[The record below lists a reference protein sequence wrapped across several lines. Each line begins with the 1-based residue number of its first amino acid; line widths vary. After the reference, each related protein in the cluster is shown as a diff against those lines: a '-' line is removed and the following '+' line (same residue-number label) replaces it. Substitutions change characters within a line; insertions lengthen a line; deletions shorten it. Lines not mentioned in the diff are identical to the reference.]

1 MVGDTCPACSCV
13 SKMEIIK
20 NVRIRYFDKRLVEES
35 LRRYLKE
42 IEVKRVLLFG
52 SFVRDECVPG
62 SDIDLLL
69 ILSASE
75 ETFMER
81 IPRFLPSRFPVGM
94 DVFLYTEEEL
104 EKMKEEGNFFIRR
117 ALEEGVEVFRRR

>member
-13 SKMEIIK
+13 SKMEIM
-20 NVRIRYFDKRLVEES
+20 NVRIRYFDERLVEES

-42 IEVKRVLLFG
+42 IEEKHPEVKRVLLFG

-94 DVFLYTEEEL
+94 DVFPYT
-104 EKMKEEGNFFIRR
+104 IQRR
-117 ALEEGVEVFRRR
+117 SWRR

>member
-1 MVGDTCPACSCV
+1 MQRKLSR
-13 SKMEIIK
+13 S
-20 NVRIRYFDKRLVEES
+20 VRIRYFDKKSVEES

-42 IEVKRVLLFG
+42 IEGKHPEVKRVLLFG

-75 ETFMER
+75 ETFLER

-94 DVFLYTEEEL
+94 DVFPYTEEEL

-117 ALEEGVEVFRRR
+117 ALEEGVEVFRRH

>member
-1 MVGDTCPACSCV
+1 M
-13 SKMEIIK
+13 
-20 NVRIRYFDKRLVEES
+20 RIRYFDKRLVEES

-62 SDIDLLL
+62 SDIDLLQ

-94 DVFLYTEEEL
+94 DVFPYT
-104 EKMKEEGNFFIRR
+104 IQRR
-117 ALEEGVEVFRRR
+117 SWRR